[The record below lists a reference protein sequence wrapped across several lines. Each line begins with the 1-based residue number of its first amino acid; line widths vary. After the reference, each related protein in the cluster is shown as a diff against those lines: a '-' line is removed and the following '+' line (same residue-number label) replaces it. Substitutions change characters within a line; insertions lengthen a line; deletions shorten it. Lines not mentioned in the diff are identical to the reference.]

1 MIAKA
6 RWLLRAAEPAELFW
20 FVLMSGFTVVIFG
33 TSMSALATVLP
44 EVVGSEPEFSE
55 AYLSRVVPVVAWVV
69 FLVFGFFT
77 AIENYR
83 ILQNTIARCEL
94 AEDEL
99 SWVKKCPE
107 YERMVEDRELMRL
120 SANVRRVCRTYR
132 RAHPLL
138 MRFLRA
144 YRALLEN
151 YSRATE
157 EEYSS
162 LIEEMNEAAEE
173 GLEQHETRV
182 RRERRKKN
190 REGRGES

>member
-20 FVLMSGFTVVIFG
+20 FVLMSGFTVVIVG

-55 AYLSRVVPVVAWVV
+55 AYLGKSVPVLGWVV

-99 SWVKKCPE
+99 AWVKKCPE

-132 RAHPLL
+132 RAHPLFVQ
-138 MRFLRA
+138 FLAA
-144 YRALLEN
+144 YRALLKN
-151 YSRATE
+151 YARAKE
-157 EEYSS
+157 QDRRSF
-162 LIEEMNEAAEE
+162 IEDMNEAAEE